1 MKPMT
6 RVLTGAALVLMG
18 TASLAAAFPGE
29 SRGDGPQGQRGH
41 DRSALMLLGLD
52 TDGDGAISAAE
63 LEAAGPAAA
72 FAEAD
77 ADADG
82 MLTADELTIFRAAQ
96 EAAREAR
103 RSRMMI
109 GRLDTDGD
117 GRLTLEDLSKRS
129 DRRAAL
135 FERADTDGDG
145 TLSAEELDT
154 LRADMRDARGPR
166 HGSREGHGDRG
177 HWQHHGKTRGEGP
190 QGPREMQRG
199 EGPASAGAPTVQQ
212 DDDPATE

>member
-1 MKPMT
+1 M
-6 RVLTGAALVLMG
+6 
-18 TASLAAAFPGE
+18 
-29 SRGDGPQGQRGH
+29 
-41 DRSALMLLGLD
+41 MLLGLD

-77 ADADG
+77 TDADG
-82 MLTADELTIFRAAQ
+82 MLTADELTTFRAAQ

-135 FERADTDGDG
+135 FEKADTDGDG
-145 TLSAEELDT
+145 TLSAEELGT
-154 LRADMRDARGPR
+154 LRAEMREARGPR
-166 HGSREGHGDRG
+166 HGLRDGQGGRA

-190 QGPREMQRG
+190 QGPREMQR
-199 EGPASAGAPTVQQ
+199 EGPAKAGSPAVQP
-212 DDDPATE
+212 DDAPATE